1 MNTHVSRI
9 VKPLVSA
16 IVLAGLLLPQCLWMA
31 PSEAVAVR
39 IKDLT
44 HIQGVRE
51 NQLLGYGIVV
61 GLHGTGD
68 KSRSTQRGQQSLLL
82 NFGNVVENPTDVK
95 IDNSAAVLVTA
106 NIPAFAKPGDKI
118 DITVSA
124 MNDAKS
130 LEGGVLIQTQMLAA
144 NGEVVALAQGP
155 VSVGGVSVSAAG
167 SSKRTAITTSG
178 RVPNGAIVER
188 EIQTDIGD
196 ETGYNL
202 VLNHADFTMASTIA
216 QVITDKV
223 APAFAMDAATVRI
236 EFPGSFAGN
245 RIPFISTI
253 ENVMVDSSP
262 NVARVVINE
271 RTGTIVIGNAV
282 RLQPAAV
289 AHGGITVSIK
299 AENSA
304 SQPNQFSNGTTLGV
318 TNANIDIEE
327 KQGSLIQLS
336 ANQSLQDLVTAL
348 NTLGVTPNDLIS
360 ILQALKAAGSLEA
373 ELEII

>member
-1 MNTHVSRI
+1 
-9 VKPLVSA
+9 
-16 IVLAGLLLPQCLWMA
+16 
-31 PSEAVAVR
+31 
-39 IKDLT
+39 
-44 HIQGVRE
+44 
-51 NQLLGYGIVV
+51 
-61 GLHGTGD
+61 
-68 KSRSTQRGQQSLLL
+68 
-82 NFGNVVENPTDVK
+82 
-95 IDNSAAVLVTA
+95 
-106 NIPAFAKPGDKI
+106 
-118 DITVSA
+118 
-124 MNDAKS
+124 
-130 LEGGVLIQTQMLAA
+130 
-144 NGEVVALAQGP
+144 
-155 VSVGGVSVSAAG
+155 
-167 SSKRTAITTSG
+167 
-178 RVPNGAIVER
+178 
-188 EIQTDIGD
+188 
-196 ETGYNL
+196 
-202 VLNHADFTMASTIA
+202 MASTIA

-223 APAFAMDAATVRI
+223 APAFAMDAATVRV

-262 NVARVVINE
+262 NVARVIINE

-289 AHGGITVSIK
+289 AHGGITVSIQ

-304 SQPNQFSNGTTLGV
+304 SQPNAFSNGSTLGV
-318 TNANIDIEE
+318 TNANIEIEQ

>member
-1 MNTHVSRI
+1 MKTPLSRI

-16 IVLAGLLLPQCLWMA
+16 IVLAGLLVPQCLWMA
-31 PSEAVAVR
+31 QSEAVAVR

-106 NIPAFAKPGDKI
+106 NVPAFAKPGDKI

-130 LEGGVLIQTQMLAA
+130 LEGGVLIQTQLLAA

-223 APAFAMDAATVRI
+223 APAFAMDAATVRV

-262 NVARVVINE
+262 NVARVIINE

-289 AHGGITVSIK
+289 AHGGITVSIQ
-299 AENSA
+299 AETRPRNPMPS
-304 SQPNQFSNGTTLGV
+304 P
-318 TNANIDIEE
+318 
-327 KQGSLIQLS
+327 
-336 ANQSLQDLVTAL
+336 TAA
-348 NTLGVTPNDLIS
+348 PW
-360 ILQALKAAGSLEA
+360 A
-373 ELEII
+373 